1 MLVGINKGGVVNYE
15 RFQFH
20 KYCVDLAMKTD
31 KNVVEL
37 ISSKH
42 EKQKEINCAYL
53 HKVLESIVFLGATNE
68 RQLGIS

>member
-1 MLVGINKGGVVNYE
+1 MHLYLKDASGDKQGGVVNYE

-42 EKQKEINCAYL
+42 EKQKL
-53 HKVLESIVFLGATNE
+53 TVLTCIKC
-68 RQLGIS
+68 